1 VELKCSNILRD
12 LRLAEKALAQA
23 LEDGVLSTP
32 FRAEVRRLTFELLLE
47 RQEDVFGYILAS
59 TPDLNLNGFRMPA
72 DSNSLHE
79 GLRQDLLEH
88 RGAFDACCNLLATVE
103 RSKSPRDRCSSL
115 GLCQAIE
122 VSTELYIPHGAVIAA
137 AMMRHISIEVI
148 PFAHYAI
155 IGVDRQWMMD
165 LIWSGEEA
173 RLRNALARSSFGGEL
188 LRSAGAPSYRAEG
201 AKLALV
207 SGGSEAATSPDP
219 EALGDVF

>member
-1 VELKCSNILRD
+1 MELKCINIRKNLRS
-12 LRLAEKALAQA
+12 AKEALAQA

-32 FRAEVRRLTFELLLE
+32 FRDEVSRLEAELELAV
-47 RQEDVFGYILAS
+47 QDDVFDYILALE
-59 TPDLNLNGFRMPA
+59 PDLNLNGFRMPA

-79 GLRQDLLEH
+79 GLRQDLWGH
-88 RGAFDACCNLLATVE
+88 RGAFDACRKLLLKAT
-103 RSKSPRDRCSSL
+103 RPRFPRDRCSSL

-122 VSTELYIPHGAVIAA
+122 VSTDLYIPHGAVIAA
-137 AMMRHISIEVI
+137 AMAVNIQVDSV

-173 RLRNALARSSFGGEL
+173 RLRNALARSSFGAEP

-201 AKLALV
+201 ATLALV
-207 SGGSEAATSPDP
+207 SGGSQTVVAPEPDD
-219 EALGDVF
+219 EGDVF